1 MLGAS
6 ANGLFKT
13 LSYRM
18 DSAEQRRIELEVE
31 TGSGESPAWVGIPSP
46 GQSVARFRI
55 LST

>member
-31 TGSGESPAWVGIPSP
+31 TGSGERRARVRIPSP